1 MSGIVVDA
9 SVAMAWG
16 FPDEGS
22 EYAAAVL
29 LRLERETMLVPALFA
44 LEVANALVMGERR
57 KRLRQAEIQRF
68 VDLLEGLSMVQDV
81 QPRGVM
87 MTAVLAIAREHGLS
101 AYDAA
106 YLELAIRAGAPLA
119 TLDKALRT
127 AARKAGV
134 TVYAH

>member
-1 MSGIVVDA
+1 MVDA

-68 VDLLEGLSMVQDV
+68 VELLEGLSKVQDV
-81 QPRGVM
+81 QPRSVM
-87 MTAVLAIAREHGLS
+87 MNAALAIAREHGLS

-106 YLELAIRAGAPLA
+106 YLELAIRTDAPLA
-119 TLDKALRT
+119 TLDKALRA

-134 TVYAH
+134 TVYAR

>member
-1 MSGIVVDA
+1 MDA
-9 SVAMAWG
+9 SVALAWG
-16 FPDEGS
+16 FPDEGN
-22 EYAAAVL
+22 EYADAAL
-29 LRLERETMLVPALFA
+29 LKLERETMLVPALFA

-57 KRLRQAEIQRF
+57 KRLRQAEIRRF

-81 QPRGVM
+81 QPRSVIM
-87 MTAVLAIAREHGLS
+87 SAVLAIAREHGLS

-119 TLDKALRT
+119 TLDKALRA

>member
-1 MSGIVVDA
+1 MVVDA
-9 SVAMAWG
+9 SVALAWG
-16 FPDEGS
+16 FPDEGN
-22 EYAAAVL
+22 EYANSVL
-29 LRLERETMLVPALFA
+29 LMLERETMLVPVLFA

-81 QPRGVM
+81 QPRGVIM
-87 MTAVLAIAREHGLS
+87 NAVLAIAREHGLS

-106 YLELAIRAGAPLA
+106 YLELAIRAAAPLA
-119 TLDKALRT
+119 TLDKALRA

-134 TVYAH
+134 TVYAN

>member
-1 MSGIVVDA
+1 VVEA

-68 VDLLEGLSMVQDV
+68 VELLEGLSMVQDI
-81 QPRGVM
+81 QPRSVM
-87 MTAVLAIAREHGLS
+87 TNATLAIAREHGLS

-106 YLELAIRAGAPLA
+106 YLELAIRADAPLA
-119 TLDKALRT
+119 TLDKALRA

-134 TVYAH
+134 TVYGH

>member
-1 MSGIVVDA
+1 VVDA
-9 SVAMAWG
+9 SVALAWG
-16 FPDEGS
+16 FSDEGN
-22 EYAAAVL
+22 EYTNAVL
-29 LRLERETMLVPALFA
+29 LTLERETMLVPALFA

-81 QPRGVM
+81 QPRSVM
-87 MTAVLAIAREHGLS
+87 MNAALTIAREHRLS

-106 YLELAIRAGAPLA
+106 YLELAIRASAPLA
-119 TLDKALRT
+119 TLDKALRV

-134 TVYAH
+134 KVYAH

>member
-1 MSGIVVDA
+1 MVVDA
-9 SVAMAWG
+9 FVALAWG
-16 FPDEGS
+16 FADEGN

-29 LRLERETMLVPALFA
+29 LALESETMLVPTLFA

-119 TLDKALRT
+119 TLDKALRV

-134 TVYAH
+134 KVYAR

>member
-1 MSGIVVDA
+1 VVDA
-9 SVAMAWG
+9 SVALAWG
-16 FPDEGS
+16 FSDEGN
-22 EYAAAVL
+22 EYADDVL
-29 LRLERETMLVPALFA
+29 LTLERETMLVPALFA

-81 QPRGVM
+81 QPRSVM
-87 MTAVLAIAREHGLS
+87 MNAALAIAREHGLS
-101 AYDAA
+101 AHDAA

-119 TLDKALRT
+119 TLDKALRA

-134 TVYAH
+134 TVYAN

>member
-1 MSGIVVDA
+1 VVDA

-22 EYAAAVL
+22 EYAVAVL
-29 LRLERETMLVPALFA
+29 LRLERESMLVPALFA

-57 KRLRQAEIQRF
+57 KGLRQAEIQRF
-68 VDLLEGLSMVQDV
+68 VDLLEGLPMVQDV
-81 QPRGVM
+81 QPRNVM
-87 MTAVLAIAREHGLS
+87 MNAALAIAREHGLS

-106 YLELAIRAGAPLA
+106 YLELAIRADAPLA
-119 TLDKALRT
+119 TLDKALRA
-127 AARKAGV
+127 AARMAGV